1 MSLKYLYMGNIFIE
15 KFKVNIFD
23 INFILTFI
31 GFTLFTTL
39 LPSLSSVAIRGIC
52 LGVSVLC
59 LFVSGIHVDL
69 PNRQAKMYFVLL
81 FIMIIRTTFDVM
93 LGSLSNSPQSG
104 QMLVMLF
111 MYGVLLIPLISI
123 LSSIN
128 RMHWNTTFLILQVLL
143 FIVVYLGIQNTNLD
157 LYTTL
162 NGRTGMN
169 DRQGSLQFAA
179 TSSYLMIVSLVN
191 FAKTPFRKKYISYV
205 YRVFCI
211 LGVLLAFTGF
221 SKAGSRG
228 SFLASIVVIPFFIY
242 NVSKHYKTWIAIFAV
257 IISVSS
263 VSILTFLDDFAPVLL
278 ERLTTTIEEGDMGR
292 NELFNEGMELFK
304 NSPILGD
311 NPLLVWDG
319 GFCGHHNMYLDVAIY
334 VGIFGFLAFL
344 NIIFYIVRYLMH
356 NKSQDP
362 VHLMFFMLS
371 IVFIVRG
378 FAGLTIV
385 NDPLIS
391 LTFIISCLIINS
403 NTSDKNKSRICNQ
416 EKN

>member
-1 MSLKYLYMGNIFIE
+1 MGKIFIE
-15 KFKVNIFD
+15 KFKINIFD

-162 NGRTGMN
+162 NGRMGMN

-191 FAKTPFRKKYISYV
+191 IAKTPFRKKYLSYA
-205 YRVFCI
+205 YRAFC
-211 LGVLLAFTGF
+211 LFGVILAFIGF

-228 SFLASIVVIPFFIY
+228 SFLASIVVIPYFIY
-242 NVSKHYKTWIAIFAV
+242 NVSRHYKAWLSIIATT
-257 IISVSS
+257 ISLSS
-263 VSILTFLDDFAPVLL
+263 VSILTFLGDFAPVLM
-278 ERLTTTIEEGDMGR
+278 ERLTTTLEEGDMGR

-311 NPLLVWDG
+311 SPLLVWDG
-319 GFCGHHNMYLDVAIY
+319 GFCGHHNMYLDVAIF
-334 VGIFGFLAFL
+334 VGVFGFLAFL
-344 NIIFYIVRYLMH
+344 NIIFYIIKHLINYKTH
-356 NKSQDP
+356 DP
-362 VHLMFFMLS
+362 VSLMFFMLS

-391 LTFIISCLIINS
+391 LAFILSCLIINS
-403 NTSDKNKSRICNQ
+403 RTSDIQKNQPQI
-416 EKN
+416 KN